1 MWELSDIVECL
12 PYTDRNMWETG
23 RLQAYTV
30 AKITTKNLKLTD
42 MCQFPWEKKD
52 KEKEE
57 EPDHTISNNDIERLK
72 ELSKQ
77 FNDVQWQEIR

>member
-1 MWELSDIVECL
+1 MWELSDIIECL
-12 PYTDRNMWETG
+12 PYTDRNTWEAS
-23 RLQAYTV
+23 RMQAYTV
-30 AKITTKNLKLTD
+30 ARITTKNLKLTD
-42 MCQFPWEKKD
+42 MLQFPWEKKD

-57 EPDHTISNNDIERLK
+57 EPDHNISTEDINRLK